1 MYNFLVKEKERNTVL
16 VVDGGGRGAALV
28 DKYSQ
33 SVHVDKI
40 IAVPGNDL
48 MQINTKKPVQIY
60 PEIKTTDVSEI
71 LQICKEEKVAL
82 VDVAQDNAIRA
93 GLTNVLTENGI
104 HVIGP
109 TKEAGQIEWDK
120 AWARMFGTEFNLPQP
135 DYFIRTAD
143 QVEAAMILLDRLQ
156 DKPWFV
162 KAAYLAEGKGA
173 KPAKNNQEAKD
184 KVLEIVKTEAGKV
197 FLMEEWLKGADG
209 SPGEEFSLFVACD
222 GEHYRI
228 LGSAQDHKTV
238 NDFDEG
244 ENTGGMGC
252 SSPPL
257 VLTPEILHEIKK
269 NIIEKT
275 LSEMRG
281 IGRPYK
287 GILYLGGILIKKG
300 IVSYPS
306 YPRDY
311 ALKAYVIEFNARWG
325 DPEAQVIL
333 PRLKT
338 DLFELGMAVARG
350 NIENVDIRHDG
361 KSRVVVAGTSRGYP
375 SDYSRVRGKR
385 IYGLDEARKIDGVQI
400 YGAGI
405 KVIDDKYFAW
415 GGRLFYI
422 VGEGK
427 NVIEARQ
434 KAYEAMSL
442 VYIEGNNLHYRTD
455 IGVRDVERLRK
466 E

>member
-1 MYNFLVKEKERNTVL
+1 MKEIERGNTVL
-16 VVDGGGRGAALV
+16 VVDGGGRGVVLV
-28 DKYSQ
+28 HKYSQ
-33 SVHVDKI
+33 SEHVDNI

-48 MQINTKKPVQIY
+48 MQINTKKPVVIY
-60 PEIKTTDVSEI
+60 PQIKTTDVSEI
-71 LQICKEEKVAL
+71 LQICKEKKVAL

-93 GLTNVLTENGI
+93 GLVNVLNENGI
-104 HVIGP
+104 FVIGP

-120 AWARMFGTEFNLPQP
+120 AWARRFGRLFDLTQP
-135 DYFIRTAD
+135 DFYIYSAE
-143 QVEAAMILLDRLQ
+143 QIEAAMILLDKLQ
-156 DKPWFV
+156 DRPWFV

-173 KPAKNNQEAKD
+173 KPAKNNQEAKV
-184 KVLEIVKTEAGKV
+184 KVVEMAKTEPGKV
-197 FLMEEWLKGADG
+197 FLIEEWLKGADG
-209 SPGEEFSLFVACD
+209 SSGEEFSLFVACD
-222 GEHYRI
+222 GEHYRV
-228 LGSAQDHKTV
+228 LGSAQDHKKV
-238 NDFDEG
+238 DDFDEG

-257 VLTPEILHEIKK
+257 VLTPEILQEVKK
-269 NIIEKT
+269 KIIEKT
-275 LSEMRG
+275 ISGLRQSR
-281 IGRPYK
+281 RPYK
-287 GILYLGGILIKKG
+287 GILYLGGILINKG
-300 IVSYPS
+300 NKPYPT

-311 ALKAYVIEFNARWG
+311 DLKAFVVEFNARWG

-333 PRLKT
+333 PGLKT
-338 DLFELGMAVARG
+338 DLFELGMAVAQG
-350 NIENVDIRHDG
+350 NIENVNIKHDG

-375 SDYSRVRGKR
+375 GDYSNVRGKR

-405 KVIDDKYFAW
+405 KVIEDKYFAW

-455 IGVRDVERLRK
+455 IGWRDVERLRS
-466 E
+466 